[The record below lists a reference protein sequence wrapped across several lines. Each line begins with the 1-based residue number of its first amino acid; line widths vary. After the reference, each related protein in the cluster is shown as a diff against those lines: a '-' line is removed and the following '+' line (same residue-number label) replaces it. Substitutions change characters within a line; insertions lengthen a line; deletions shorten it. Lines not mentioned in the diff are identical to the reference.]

1 MTHYITSHH
10 ITLCYITVASRH
22 VTLHY
27 ATLRYITLRYT
38 ALTLHYGGFPQTA
51 LHQITSS
58 NYITSPQTSRY
69 ITCVYI
75 PSHRATL
82 QRITRCT
89 PRHIKSHQSTMLTAS
104 HNLTSSN
111 FTQHHATKP
120 NNTLQHYAQRDFT
133 PLHRASRDVTYN
145 CMDDNAA
152 TLHYKH
158 SALVTGMMLT

>member
-10 ITLCYITVASRH
+10 II
-22 VTLHY
+22 LHY
-27 ATLRYITLRYT
+27 RCIAARDATLRYITLRYT

-58 NYITSPQTSRY
+58 NYITSHQTSRY

-75 PSHRATL
+75 PSRRAPL
-82 QRITRCT
+82 QHITHST

-120 NNTLQHYAQRDFT
+120 NNALQHYAQRDFT

-145 CMDDNAA
+145 CMDDSAA